1 MTAAVIHEAREAQQA
16 APGRAA
22 VDDDRAVP
30 LRRCIVTRDVRPR
43 AELLRLVVAPDGTV
57 VADIEGRLPGRGLW
71 ITPRRDIVADALRR
85 NLIAKAAKRAVV
97 APADLA
103 DRIEAGLARRCLDL
117 LGLARRAGQS
127 VAGFEKVRGWLKDGK
142 AALLVEASDG
152 AADGRRKL
160 QEAAGGRVPT
170 VTAVTAAELAAALG
184 RETAVHVAV
193 AHGPLAERLRLAALR
208 LAEMRDHADGGET
221 KDSERRQQQSRAAQ
235 ARGAATA
242 AGDALAEQRND
253 RNRT

>member
-1 MTAAVIHEAREAQQA
+1 
-16 APGRAA
+16 
-22 VDDDRAVP
+22 
-30 LRRCIVTRDVRPR
+30 VRPR

-57 VADIEGRLPGRGLW
+57 VADIEGKLPGRGLW
-71 ITPRRDIVADALRR
+71 ITPRRDVVADALRR

-97 APADLA
+97 VPADFA

-160 QEAAGGRVPT
+160 QEVAGGVPT
-170 VTAVTAAELAAALG
+170 VAAMTAAELAAALG

-193 AHGPLAERLRLAALR
+193 AHGRLAERLQQAAQRLAGMR
-208 LAEMRDHADGGET
+208 GHAEDGKT
-221 KDSERRQQQSRAAQ
+221 KDSERR
-235 ARGAATA
+235 
-242 AGDALAEQRND
+242 
-253 RNRT
+253 